1 MNSGQYVFSQIVS
14 YMNVYEFNKCVD
26 RYQGNKNVRELN
38 CWNQFLQLLFGQLT
52 GRNGLRDIHICLKA
66 HQHNLYHLGIRQLA
80 SFSSLAR
87 ANENR
92 DHRIFSD
99 FGQHLIKLVSSLYS
113 KDELRDLDV
122 ENPVF
127 ALDSTTISVS
137 IKLWKWARGKRSR
150 GAVKVHTL
158 MDLHDNIPTFIHI
171 TDGKTHDVNT
181 LDLLDITTNAIY
193 VMDKAYIDFSRL
205 FLLDQA
211 QSFFVVRA
219 KDNLIFD
226 IADTMSVDTEN
237 TDVLDDQKILLR
249 GVKSKTLYPKFLR
262 RITYYDREKKLALVF
277 LTNNFYENAETIA
290 QIYRNRWQIEVF
302 FKWIKQN
309 LQIKTLWG
317 HSENAVK
324 THIWVAICTYLLVAQ
339 IKKLLK
345 SKLSIYE
352 MMQIFSVSCFSKTP
366 LPQLLAESHPKQNVN
381 ELNLFNF
388 S

>member
-1 MNSGQYVFSQIVS
+1 MNSGRYVFSQIVS
-14 YMNVYEFNKCVD
+14 FMSVYEFNKCVE
-26 RYQGNKNVRELN
+26 RYQGNKGVRDLS
-38 CWNQFLQLLFGQLT
+38 CWDQFLQLFFGQLT
-52 GRNGLRDIHICLKA
+52 GRRGLRDICTCLKA
-66 HQHNLYHLGIRQLA
+66 HQPNLYHLGIRQA
-80 SFSSLAR
+80 VNFSTLSR
-87 ANENR
+87 ANESR
-92 DHRIFSD
+92 DSRIFSD
-99 FGQHLIKLVSSLYS
+99 FGQHLIKRVSSLYA
-113 KDELRDLDV
+113 KDKQREFDV
-122 ENPVF
+122 ENPIF

-137 IKLWKWARGKRSR
+137 IKLWKWARGKYSR

-158 MDLHDNIPTFIHI
+158 MDLHGNIPSFIHI

-181 LDLLDITTNAIY
+181 LDLLDITANAIY
-193 VMDKAYIDFSRL
+193 VMDRAYIDFSRL

-211 QSFFVVRA
+211 GSFFVVRA

-226 IADTMSVDTEN
+226 IAETMSVDAEN
-237 TDVLDDQKILLR
+237 TDVLDDKKILLR
-249 GVKSKTLYPKFLR
+249 GIKSKISYPKFLR
-262 RITYYDREKKLALVF
+262 RITYYDREKKLALIF

-324 THIWVAICTYLLVAQ
+324 THIWVAICTYLIVAQ
-339 IKKLLK
+339 IKKQLK
-345 SKLSIYE
+345 SNLSIYE

-366 LPQLLAESHPKQNVN
+366 LTQLLTESHSKQNVN

>member
-1 MNSGQYVFSQIVS
+1 MNTI
-14 YMNVYEFNKCVD
+14 NKHLEILRIGVIT
-26 RYQGNKNVRELN
+26 
-38 CWNQFLQLLFGQLT
+38 LLFVLLGGYGFAQQL
-52 GRNGLRDIHICLKA
+52 
-66 HQHNLYHLGIRQLA
+66 
-80 SFSSLAR
+80 
-87 ANENR
+87 
-92 DHRIFSD
+92 RITIPDGGSYSD
-99 FGQHLIKLVSSLYS
+99 AA
-113 KDELRDLDV
+113 DLPT
-122 ENPVF
+122 EYR
-127 ALDSTTISVS
+127 TSVS

-158 MDLHDNIPTFIHI
+158 MDLHGNIPTFIHI
-171 TDGKTHDVNT
+171 TDGKTHDINT
-181 LDLLDITTNAIY
+181 LDLLDITANAIY
-193 VMDKAYIDFSRL
+193 VMDKAYIDFHRL

-219 KDNLIFD
+219 KDNLIFE
-226 IADTMSVDTEN
+226 IIDTMPVDTIN
-237 TDVLDDQKILLR
+237 TDVLDDQKISLR
-249 GVKSKTLYPKFLR
+249 GVKSKKSYQKHLR
-262 RITYYDREKKLALVF
+262 RITYYDKDKKIALIF

-324 THIWVAICTYLLVAQ
+324 THIWVAICTYLVVAQ
-339 IKKLLK
+339 IKKQLK
-345 SKLSIYE
+345 SHLSIYE

-366 LPQLLAESHPKQNVN
+366 LTELLSESHPKQNVN

>member
-14 YMNVYEFNKCVD
+14 YMSVYEFNKCVD